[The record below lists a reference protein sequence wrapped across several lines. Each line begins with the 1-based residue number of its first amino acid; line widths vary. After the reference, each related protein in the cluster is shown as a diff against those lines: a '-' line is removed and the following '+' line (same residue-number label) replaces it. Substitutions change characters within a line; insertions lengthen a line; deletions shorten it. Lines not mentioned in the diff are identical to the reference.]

1 MLVRFFMPISKS
13 MAENK
18 TLLDANAVQRALN
31 RIAHEIA
38 ERNIDPIK
46 VGLIGIQRGGIHLAK
61 RLSGI
66 LSEICGELIPYG
78 VIDVSMHRDDIAQ
91 RGVVTVQPTEVP
103 FDVEGKAII
112 LVDDVLF
119 NGRTVRAALDATH
132 HLGRPKCIQ
141 LAVLVDRGH
150 RELPIKPDFIG
161 KNIPTSQNERI
172 EVSLTETGGHDTVSL
187 IPLNTEE

>member
-1 MLVRFFMPISKS
+1 MLVRFFMPIPKS

-18 TLLDANAVQRALN
+18 TLLDANAVQRALT

-103 FDVEGKAII
+103 FDVEGKTII